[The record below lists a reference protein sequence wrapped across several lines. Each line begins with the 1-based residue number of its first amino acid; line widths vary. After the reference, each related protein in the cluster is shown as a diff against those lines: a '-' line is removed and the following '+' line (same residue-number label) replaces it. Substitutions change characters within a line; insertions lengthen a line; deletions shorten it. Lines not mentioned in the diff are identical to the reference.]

1 MTLLPEWNCCRYK
14 ETHGWECVS
23 ERSRVKEL
31 SWIGLRLALTGQA
44 HTQWYRFVQWD
55 KKPTQC
61 GPVKCSR
68 WPRSFRFI
76 LRLHWELLSIR
87 SIKDDSVEV
96 SILSEN
102 IKTYTMLW
110 VVPLSGESLVKLSSG
125 KGFCY
130 VRFSTLLRACRGLGM
145 AQILAGWNAKPLS
158 WKWVQVMTRI
168 DWFV

>member
-1 MTLLPEWNCCRYK
+1 MRQREVP
-14 ETHGWECVS
+14 GQGIV
-23 ERSRVKEL
+23 VD
-31 SWIGLRLALTGQA
+31 RLEISADWSSTYTVVPVRLVGKKA
-44 HTQWYRFVQWD
+44 HLVWAWAV
-55 KKPTQC
+55 
-61 GPVKCSR
+61 SR
-68 WPRSFRFI
+68 WPRSCRFIFRF
-76 LRLHWELLSIR
+76 HWELLSIR

-96 SILSEN
+96 SIFSEN